1 MDGESEIH
9 ALEPEDFR
17 SQVLSFD
24 HWFDTVQGYL
34 RSTHHGH
41 ADGLQEESIDDA
53 DRERLINVLCTY
65 AVGEEAALDASS
77 ALARLAPN
85 RACKIFLATQAV
97 DEARHLEAILHRMRE
112 VGVTDPDSEIRKR
125 AHPTIL
131 EFARRLV
138 QLVDDRE
145 WEAGV
150 FMQNVVL
157 ESMEFATFR
166 VHAESADP
174 VTRDL
179 LERIIRD
186 ERRHIGFGESE
197 LGPLLA
203 GKASLRGRL
212 RVLRGELDPLV
223 LKTFESATSDLGV
236 PADQRQRLGCDYLRA
251 VERMGVS

>member
-1 MDGESEIH
+1 MDIESEIH

-17 SQVLSFD
+17 TQVLSFD

-34 RSTHHGH
+34 TATHHGH
-41 ADGLQEESIDDA
+41 ADGLQEDA
-53 DRERLINVLCTY
+53 IEDEDRERLINLLCTY

-85 RACKIFLATQAV
+85 RECKIFLATQAV
-97 DEARHLEAILHRMRE
+97 DEARHLEAILYRMRE
-112 VGVTDPDSEIRKR
+112 LGVTDPDTEIPRR

-131 EFARRLV
+131 EFADRLV
-138 QLVDDRE
+138 QLVDARE

-166 VHAESADP
+166 VHAEGADP

-197 LGPLLA
+197 LGPQLA
-203 GKASLRGRL
+203 EKASLRGRL
-212 RVLRGELDPLV
+212 KVLRSELDPLV
-223 LKTFESATSDLGV
+223 LRTFDAAQQDLGV
-236 PADQRQRLGCDYLRA
+236 PADQRERLGRDYLRA
-251 VERMGVS
+251 VERLGVS